1 MRLDSAREL
10 KLTLSERVLN
20 RASLSPRAVSAFGL
34 PARRVA
40 EVGPVIPT
48 LAMGI
53 APRARNQYRLAVRI
67 QRRGMEKSPHVET
80 IRKEARREVE
90 VRYVGRV
97 VKRASPWYR
106 ERHRPLQIGTSI
118 GHVDVT
124 AGTLGTFVQTKG
136 GRVFILSNNHVLA
149 DENRARHGDEI
160 LQPGRFDGGRRRLD
174 AVGAL
179 DRFIALRTR
188 GANHVDSA
196 LAAIADGIGFEAGVL
211 HRAGKLLGTFAG
223 SSADLSLVEKLGR
236 TSGHTHGKVTAF
248 EVDNVIVEYDLGNL
262 RFDDQIEIEGSRTGP
277 FSAGGDSGSLIFTS
291 GDRLAAALL
300 FAGSQDGGSN
310 GAGVTY
316 ANLLAT
322 VLNRLKVQVLL

>member
-1 MRLDSAREL
+1 MVT
-10 KLTLSERVLN
+10 KIIV
-20 RASLSPRAVSAFGL
+20 
-34 PARRVA
+34 
-40 EVGPVIPT
+40 T
-48 LAMGI
+48 LA
-53 APRARNQYRLAVRI
+53 LAVL
-67 QRRGMEKSPHVET
+67 
-80 IRKEARREVE
+80 
-90 VRYVGRV
+90 
-97 VKRASPWYR
+97 
-106 ERHRPLQIGTSI
+106 LQGLTQQLFGAKDLI
-118 GHVDVT
+118 V
-124 AGTLGTFVQTKG
+124 
-136 GRVFILSNNHVLA
+136 SNDHVLA

-196 LAAIADGIGFEAGVL
+196 LAAISDGIGFEAGVL

-248 EVDNVIVEYDLGNL
+248 EVGNL

-322 VLNRLKVQVLL
+322 VLNRLKVHVLL